1 MVPEYMAVEAWMLLG
16 AVCVVGSIGLRMCR
30 AMLHAQT
37 ALDLKRAAALSM
49 LKPGSSYRLS
59 SHQRAAVFALLSECG
74 EPLASSTP
82 PGRSRGSQRQA
93 LHERLPV

>member
-16 AVCVVGSIGLRMCR
+16 AVCVAGSIGLRMCR

-49 LKPGSSYRLS
+49 LRPANSYHLS
-59 SHQRAAVFALLSECG
+59 SHQRAAVLALLSECG
-74 EPLASSTP
+74 EPRASSTP
-82 PGRSRGSQRQA
+82 PGRSPG
-93 LHERLPV
+93 LTLIPEHG